1 MKFFSKPAPDAS
13 SQTQQLAIDSAGTT
27 RDSLQMLPDP
37 AFRRSLARYAWV
49 VLGFNLVVILWGAVV
64 RATGSGAGCGNHWPL
79 CDGDVVPTEPKLETL
94 IELSHRLTSGLALLM
109 VIALMVLVWRRFPPG
124 HLARKGALMSL
135 ILILVEAL
143 IGAGIVLLELVAD
156 NSSWARAGY
165 MALHLGNTFLLLASL
180 TLTAHWISLEHPGE
194 RRWRRNRLL
203 WASFIG
209 LLLTGMTGAIS
220 ALGDTLFP
228 AASLSEAIAQ
238 DIASGS
244 HFLIKL
250 RVFHPL
256 IAVAAALMVLTFCR
270 RELESPLR
278 SSRSTLLSQ
287 LVMGLVLL
295 QVACGVAN
303 IALLAPIWIQLI
315 HLLLAD
321 GVWILLVLLADS
333 QTDQPASKLHPLP
346 PRRPA

>member
-1 MKFFSKPAPDAS
+1 MHS
-13 SQTQQLAIDSAGTT
+13 
-27 RDSLQMLPDP
+27 DP
-37 AFRRSLARYAWV
+37 ALRRPLSRYAWT

-79 CDGDVVPTEPKLETL
+79 CDGEVVPTEPKVETL

-109 VIALMVLVWRRFPPG
+109 VIALVVWVWRRFPAG
-124 HLARKGALMSL
+124 HLARKGAMASL
-135 ILILVEAL
+135 ILIFVEAL

-180 TLTAHWISLEHPGE
+180 TLTARWTSLGEPGD
-194 RRWRRNRLL
+194 RRWVRNRLL
-203 WASFIG
+203 WASFVG

-228 AASLSEAIAQ
+228 AASLTEAIAQ
-238 DIASGS
+238 DVAAGS

-256 IAVAAALMVLTFCR
+256 IAVVAALMVLTFCR

-278 SSRSTLLSQ
+278 SSRSTLLCQ
-287 LVMGLVLL
+287 LLMALVLL

-333 QTDQPASKLHPLP
+333 QTDRPAQEPSFTP
-346 PRRPA
+346 PRHPS